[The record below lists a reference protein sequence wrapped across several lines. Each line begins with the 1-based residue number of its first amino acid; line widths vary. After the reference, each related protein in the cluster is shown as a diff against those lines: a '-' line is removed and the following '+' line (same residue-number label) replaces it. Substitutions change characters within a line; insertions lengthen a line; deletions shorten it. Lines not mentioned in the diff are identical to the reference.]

1 MASDKSF
8 VPLRLRPYWYCGV
21 FGNTA
26 RSGTACEDN
35 HSPVTTDINAWIA
48 QNSCCCIVFN
58 GFASGQRNHLHSV
71 FRRDVSCPSAA
82 AGAQLEIL
90 DLRHFSSVDLR
101 ALLEDETCVWS
112 RLLSWD
118 YSGSAEMILR
128 YVDAKILP
136 GYAAVERGRV
146 FGYSFFVYEGNKG
159 VIGDLYV
166 ANGNRLPDSRLVE
179 IRLLTHVIET
189 LQQSPGIHRVEAQL
203 LAHEA
208 NVVARPFLETG
219 FQRHPR
225 LFMVLPFGKT
235 TSQPA
240 SIHADVEIR
249 QWSEADYQPSAAVIT
264 ASYRGHVDAQINDQ
278 YHTLSGSLRF
288 LNNIVRFPGCGV
300 FDPESSYVAL
310 ERKSRT
316 LVALILCSRVR
327 KDVGHVTQ
335 ICVLPEFR
343 GKKIGESL
351 LAATQANLQKRN
363 FTALS
368 LTVTEANHKAVALY
382 RRLKFDSKRLFD
394 AFVWEG

>member
-1 MASDKSF
+1 M
-8 VPLRLRPYWYCGV
+8 
-21 FGNTA
+21 
-26 RSGTACEDN
+26 
-35 HSPVTTDINAWIA
+35 
-48 QNSCCCIVFN
+48 
-58 GFASGQRNHLHSV
+58 
-71 FRRDVSCPSAA
+71 
-82 AGAQLEIL
+82 EIL

-101 ALLEDETCVWS
+101 SLLEDETHLWS
-112 RLLSWD
+112 QLLCWD

-136 GYAAVERGRV
+136 GYAAVDRGRV
-146 FGYSFFVYEGNKG
+146 FGYSFFVYEGSKG

-166 ANGNRLPDSRLVE
+166 TNGARLPDARQVE

-203 LAHEA
+203 LAHDA
-208 NVVARPFLETG
+208 NAVARPFLETG

-225 LFMVLPFGKT
+225 LFMVLTFGKT
-235 TSQPA
+235 APQSTA
-240 SIHADVEIR
+240 IHPEVEIR
-249 QWSEADYQPSAAVIT
+249 PWMETDYQPSAAVIT

-300 FDPESSYVAL
+300 FDPESSFVAL
-310 ERKSRT
+310 ERKSKSM
-316 LVALILCSRVR
+316 VGLILCSRVR

-351 LAATQANLQKRN
+351 LAATQANLRKRN
-363 FTALS
+363 FSSLS

-382 RRLKFDSKRLFD
+382 RRLEFDSKRIFD
-394 AFVWEG
+394 AFVWQG